1 MTLGCERELLAKPS
15 TEVRW
20 LLVGAAVA
28 AVLCLDSAFRP
39 RRARFPTPGNR
50 GPTPSVSTLP
60 CPVAPEA
67 LTVPPHHGL
76 GPHHLQ
82 RTPPVLPQP
91 RQHDPEEPVR
101 RRQLWARLAHLPHGD
116 LLSECEVLQRQL
128 PLRANRG
135 PQCPNEDRKPSHH
148 IRSIADQSRHP
159 QDNRAGRVFRK
170 DNFALARSAVAFADH
185 HAVYPT
191 FTMMNSASMSEP
203 SFPKCVIAR
212 SLPSPAESAEFVV
225 DRLTRIRFS
234 GTLHDSLTLR
244 HCDVG
249 EE

>member
-1 MTLGCERELLAKPS
+1 MPLTEYHDMVQTFPSNRANHALGIGVLPRRLRDRQAQLQHLAVDSGCSPERI
-15 TEVRW
+15 
-20 LLVGAAVA
+20 GAAHPPNEIPH
-28 AVLCLDSAFRP
+28 FRP
-39 RRARFPTPGNR
+39 NR
-50 GPTPSVSTLP
+50 GSTPSVSTLP

-148 IRSIADQSRHP
+148 IRSIADQSRQP

-170 DNFALARSAVAFADH
+170 DTRPSWYLVADDDRMI
-185 HAVYPT
+185 P
-191 FTMMNSASMSEP
+191 P
-203 SFPKCVIAR
+203 
-212 SLPSPAESAEFVV
+212 PAQ
-225 DRLTRIRFS
+225 RLM
-234 GTLHDSLTLR
+234 
-244 HCDVG
+244 
-249 EE
+249 